1 MAYPEGFEPT
11 TLGVGGRYSI
21 QLSYG
26 YISFIVFYV
35 HYFNLHF
42 QSFFKKFSF
51 CRHSAENLPK
61 LSQFGL
67 DF

>member
-26 YISFIVFYV
+26 YIKFPIY
-35 HYFNLHF
+35 YNKTF
-42 QSFFKKFSF
+42 QNTRPKIFLPNFS
-51 CRHSAENLPK
+51 
-61 LSQFGL
+61 
-67 DF
+67 

>member
-26 YISFIVFYV
+26 YNDITFFFLAYFIIR
-35 HYFNLHF
+35 LK
-42 QSFFKKFSF
+42 Q
-51 CRHSAENLPK
+51 K
-61 LSQFGL
+61 LYL
-67 DF
+67 VLKI